1 MTMNFSRNLVTLRRK
16 NNITQERMAAE
27 CGVSRSAVAK
37 WETGTSVPDLY
48 KLENLKNIFKVT
60 VDELLYTRMED
71 SEHSFDNG
79 SCAIIENKLDEMQEK
94 IIAEIRKRD
103 NNINAYILHCQYM
116 KENDEND
123 VPIEAY
129 AYWGSEEAL
138 KGNYKEALAYY
149 EEAVIRGDINSIFAV
164 LAIYK
169 EMIDMY
175 VYDHNMFD
183 VFQTYLALA
192 SKMQQYGKI
201 MEDVIS
207 SKLKS
212 EIDDI

>member
-1 MTMNFSRNLVTLRRK
+1 MTMNFSRNLVALRRK

-48 KLENLKNIFKVT
+48 KLESIKNIFNVT

-71 SEHSFDNG
+71 SEYIFDNG
-79 SCAIIENKLDEMQEK
+79 SCARIENKLDEMQEK

-103 NNINAYILHCQYM
+103 SNINAYTLHCQYM
-116 KENDEND
+116 KENGEDD

-149 EEAVIRGDINSIFAV
+149 EEAVIRGDINSIFAI
-164 LAIYK
+164 LAIYE

-175 VYDHNMFD
+175 AYDHNMFD
-183 VFQTYLALA
+183 VLQTYLAQA

-212 EIDDI
+212 EIDEI